1 MPGFAETF
9 GYMLLALACL
19 ASAAGLY
26 WAWHTLEVPPKQ
38 NKAKKV
44 RWSDLRPRTRTA
56 VCMLLGVGTVS
67 GLWALI

>member
-26 WAWHTLEVPPKQ
+26 WAWHTLEVPPQQ
-38 NKAKKV
+38 NKARKA
-44 RWSDLRPRTRTA
+44 RWSDFRPRTRLA
-56 VCMLLGVGTVS
+56 ACMLLGVGTVS

>member
-26 WAWHTLEVPPKQ
+26 WAWHTLEVPPQQ
-38 NKAKKV
+38 NKARKA
-44 RWSDLRPRTRTA
+44 RWSDWQPACSWAWEQSRA
-56 VCMLLGVGTVS
+56 S
-67 GLWALI
+67 GP